1 MRDIVVTM
9 IVMGSIPLI
18 FLQPYVGILMWSWL
32 GYMNPHRLAWG
43 FSTNFPFA
51 MIVALATVAALLFS
65 KEPKRIPWTSES
77 KLLLIFI
84 LWMLVTTIFSIY
96 PDLAWVQLGKIVKIQ
111 LAIFL
116 TLVLINSREKLH
128 ALAWAIAL
136 SLGFYGIKGGIFT
149 IVSGGSHHVWGPE
162 GTFIGG
168 NNEIGLALIMTI
180 PLMRYLQLNTQRVW
194 LRYGLLGAMGLSA
207 VAVLGTQSR
216 GALLGI
222 IAMGLFLWIK
232 SRQKFVLMILL
243 VLSIPVLL
251 SFMPESWYERMGT
264 IKTYDQDES
273 ALGRFEAWEFAIEQ
287 AIARPLTGGGFEI
300 FYDRTDAHSIYFE
313 ILGEHGFVGLILFL
327 SLGIMAWRTG
337 GWVMKNCADKPELKW
352 LADLAGML
360 QVCLIGY
367 AVGGAFLG
375 LAYFDLY
382 YHLVAML
389 AICKLLFLKAQSGDV
404 EKVIQSK
411 NTPWFQKRDDTKKAV
426 ING

>member
-1 MRDIVVTM
+1 MRDIIVTM
-9 IVMGSIPLI
+9 IVFGSVPLI
-18 FLQPYVGILMWSWL
+18 FLQPYVGILIWSWL

-43 FSTNFPFA
+43 FSTHFPFA
-51 MIVALATVAALLFS
+51 MIVAMVTVAALLFS

-77 KLLLIFI
+77 KLLLVFI

-96 PDLAWVQLGKIVKIQ
+96 PSLAWVQLEKVAKIQ

-116 TLVLINSREKLH
+116 TLILINSREKIH
-128 ALAWAIAL
+128 ALAWAIAV
-136 SLGFYGIKGGIFT
+136 SLGFYGVKGGIFT
-149 IVSGGSHHVWGPE
+149 ILSGGGQHVMGPD

-194 LRYGLLGAMGLSA
+194 LRHGLIGAMLLTT

-222 IAMGLFLWIK
+222 VAMGLFLLIK
-232 SRQKFVLMILL
+232 SRQKIVLIILL
-243 VLSIPVLL
+243 ILTIPLAL
-251 SFMPESWYERMGT
+251 SFMPQSWYARMGT
-264 IKTYDQDES
+264 IKTYEQDES
-273 ALGRFEAWEFAIEQ
+273 VIGRFDSWGFAFQQ
-287 AIARPLTGGGFEI
+287 AVDRPLTGGGFEV
-300 FYDRTDAHSIYFE
+300 FYDRIDAHSIYFE

-337 GWVMKNCADKPELKW
+337 SWVVKNCENKPELKW
-352 LADLAGML
+352 LSDLAAML

-389 AICKLLFLKAQSGDV
+389 AICKLLFIKAQSGGAGEV
-404 EKVIQSK
+404 TQGKGA
-411 NTPWFQKRDDTKKAV
+411 PWFQKRGDTKKIV
-426 ING
+426 MK

>member
-1 MRDIVVTM
+1 MRDIFVTLA
-9 IVMGSIPLI
+9 VFGSIPLI
-18 FLQPYVGILMWSWL
+18 FMQPYVGILVWSWL

-51 MIVALATVAALLFS
+51 MIVAVVTIAALLFS
-65 KEPKRIPWTSES
+65 KESKRIPWTSES

-84 LWMLVTTIFSIY
+84 LWMLVTTVFSLY
-96 PDLAWVQLGKIVKIQ
+96 PDLAWVQFWKVLKIQ
-111 LAIFL
+111 IAIFI
-116 TLVLINSREKLH
+116 TLILINSREKIH
-128 ALAWAIAL
+128 ALAWIIAV

-149 IVSGGSHHVWGPE
+149 ITSGGGQHVQGPD

-180 PLMRYLQLNTQRVW
+180 PLMRYLQLNTQRAW
-194 LRYGLLGAMGLSA
+194 LRYGLIGAMLFTTLA
-207 VAVLGTQSR
+207 VFGTQSR

-222 IAMGLFLWIK
+222 AAMGLFLLFK
-232 SRQKFVLMILL
+232 SRRKIALIALL
-243 VLSIPVLL
+243 VISIPVVL
-251 SFMPESWYERMGT
+251 SFMPQSWHERMGT
-264 IKTYDQDES
+264 IKTYEQDAS
-273 ALGRFEAWEFAIEQ
+273 ALGRIDSWNFAFQQ
-287 AIARPLTGGGFEI
+287 AIDRPLTGGGFEV
-300 FYDRTDAHSIYFE
+300 FSGRLDAHSIYFE

-337 GWVMKNCADKPELKW
+337 TWVVKSCKDQPELKW
-352 LADLAGML
+352 LSDLASML

-389 AICKLLFLKAQSGDV
+389 AICKLLYLKAQAGEVDV
-404 EKVIQSK
+404 VPQGKGA
-411 NTPWFQKRDDTKKAV
+411 PWFQKRDNTKKIAMK
-426 ING
+426 

>member
-1 MRDIVVTM
+1 MRDIVVIM
-9 IVMGSIPLI
+9 IVFGSVPLI
-18 FLQPYVGILMWSWL
+18 FLQPYVGILVWSWL

-51 MIVALATVAALLFS
+51 MIVAIVTVAALLLS

-77 KLLLIFI
+77 KLLLVFI
-84 LWMLVTTIFSIY
+84 LWMLVTTIFAIY
-96 PDLAWVQLGKIVKIQ
+96 PSLAWVQFEKVVKIQ

-116 TLVLINSREKLH
+116 TLILINSREKIH
-128 ALAWAIAL
+128 ALAWAIAV

-149 IVSGGSHHVWGPE
+149 ITSGGGQHVMGPE

-194 LRYGLLGAMGLSA
+194 LRHGLIGAMVLTI

-222 IAMGLFLWIK
+222 AAMGLFLLIK
-232 SRQKFVLMILL
+232 SRQKIILIML
-243 VLSIPVLL
+243 LAISIPVML
-251 SFMPESWYERMGT
+251 SVMPQSWYERMGT
-264 IKTYDQDES
+264 IKTYEQDES
-273 ALGRFEAWEFAIEQ
+273 ALGRIDAWKFAFQQ
-287 AIARPLTGGGFEI
+287 AVDHPLTGGGFEV
-300 FYDRTDAHSIYFE
+300 FSGRTDAHSIYFE

-337 GWVMKNCADKPELKW
+337 SWVVKNCKDKPELKW
-352 LADLAGML
+352 LSDLAAML

-367 AVGGAFLG
+367 AVGGTFLG

-389 AICKLLFLKAQSGDV
+389 AICKLLFIKAQSGGVDAV
-404 EKVIQSK
+404 TQGKGA
-411 NTPWFQKRDDTKKAV
+411 PWFQKRGDTKK
-426 ING
+426 